1 MPMFTFKWNASQLSY
16 IFVLL
21 LLGFLSSY
29 AVVRSGNV
37 MTLGSD
43 GLTHFYQAETL
54 KAQISSDNPLLSG
67 SWNWNWYNGYT
78 FLRAYSPLYH
88 YVVAIT
94 SVAFG
99 IPTTTS
105 IFLIVLFS
113 YPLLALV
120 AYLFAY
126 KITQN
131 RLSSF
136 VIAMLYLSVPAF
148 LTEIA
153 IGGMMPRLLTYI
165 LSPLSFYLLEKLSS
179 AFNFKTLIYAT
190 ITLAAGFLAN
200 FGYFVNIVLF
210 VTLVLLLKYFLV
222 QKFSLKVFMTIPLS
236 VLLSSAILL
245 PQIYYIFNIGSPYF
259 GPSRPVEFENLTS
272 SFTWLIFQ
280 IGLPFF
286 FVLLS
291 LPVFT
296 LNLLHHRDKARRL
309 PYLPYVIAFA
319 VALILFSLGL
329 IVGEFSSS
337 LNLITGKAMIF
348 PLALLSP
355 VVGSYAISQAKRK
368 RVFVLFLVVLV
379 TFSNTSLAPLYYWH
393 IPSPEGLADDYALLK
408 QASTTFEI
416 PLFTDDFSQNRTSDW
431 KVISGTW
438 SISNGTLKSS
448 GEGTEQILT
457 LDKNWTN
464 CILSV
469 RAKWGLGSVGLIFRA
484 KDENNSYI
492 LNVDHSSNDASL
504 IKILN
509 GTSEK
514 LESAVISSVDSEWYK
529 LKVEVHG
536 DEIQCS
542 ISNTFLFSFK
552 DDTFQEGLIGIESS
566 NAYAVFDKVEVGIRS
581 IDEQKWFRVLSL
593 PQYPRMLVAQMLYG
607 NFPSPDGW
615 FDQGAERE
623 NLNLIRYAQSLLADK
638 PEEALRILGIFNVR
652 YVVLDESD
660 PVFSGYLS
668 DTIARMKNS
677 TSASL
682 IFQHGGLYVFEL
694 DETYPLISSTNVFV
708 IDADD
713 EISAFKDI
721 ILNETFVPTLGV
733 FLSKSNDLEGISWK
747 RWNWSADYDVYANLT
762 VNQIRVTNTR
772 MEFDLTV
779 NRSSF
784 ISIPISYLPG
794 LRTEVDGQEVR
805 MFKALPAF
813 IAVEVSAGTHSILIS
828 RYATSLENASAIVS
842 AAVLVGLLTLL
853 IVNFVRRKVKKRVE
867 SISSDSNIQQ
877 MQ

>member
-1 MPMFTFKWNASQLSY
+1 MSMLPFKKNAKHLSY
-16 IFVLL
+16 LFILL

-29 AVVRSGNV
+29 AMVRTGDV
-37 MTLGSD
+37 ITLGSD
-43 GLTHFYQAETL
+43 GLMHYYGSEVL
-54 KAQISSDNPLLSG
+54 RAQISSNNPLLAG
-67 SWNWNWYNGYT
+67 SWSWDWYNGYP
-78 FLRAYSPLYH
+78 FLRVYSPLYH
-88 YVVAIT
+88 YIVAVT
-94 SVAFG
+94 SLAIS

-105 IFLIVLFS
+105 AFLVVFLS

-120 AYLFAY
+120 MYFFAY
-126 KITQN
+126 SITKN

-136 VIAMLYLSVPAF
+136 VIAILYLSVPAF

-190 ITLAAGFLAN
+190 IALAAGFLAN
-200 FGYFVNIVLF
+200 FGYFVNIALF
-210 VTLVLLLKYFLV
+210 VALVLLLKYFLV
-222 QKFSLKVFMTIPLS
+222 QKFSPRVFMAIPLS
-236 VLLSSAILL
+236 VLLSLAVLL
-245 PQIYYIFNIGSPYF
+245 PQIYYVSSTGSPYF

-272 SFTWLIFQ
+272 AFSWLVFQ
-280 IGLPFF
+280 IGLPLFL
-286 FVLLS
+286 VLLS
-291 LPVFT
+291 LPMFA
-296 LNLLHHRDKARRL
+296 LNFLHHRDKARRL
-309 PYLPYVIAFA
+309 PYLPYVTAFV
-319 VALILFSLGL
+319 VALILFSSGL
-329 IVGEFSSS
+329 IVGEFSPN
-337 LNLITGKAMIF
+337 LNLVTGKAMIF
-348 PLALLSP
+348 PLAFLSP
-355 VVGSYAISQAKRK
+355 VVGSYCISQVKRK
-368 RVFVLFLVVLV
+368 KVYVLLLVVLV

-393 IPSPEGLADDYALLK
+393 LPSPEGLANDYALLK

-416 PLFTDDFSQNRTSDW
+416 PLFADDFSQNRTSDW
-431 KVISGTW
+431 KVISGMW
-438 SISNGTLKSS
+438 SISDGTLKSS
-448 GEGTEQILT
+448 GDGTEQILISNR
-457 LDKNWTN
+457 NWTDY
-464 CILSV
+464 ILSARV
-469 RAKWGLGSVGLIFRA
+469 KWGLGSVGLVFRA

-504 IKILN
+504 TKILN

-514 LESAVISSVDSEWYK
+514 LESAVISSVESEWYK
-529 LKVEVHG
+529 LKVEVNG

-552 DDTFQEGLIGIESS
+552 DDSFQEGLIGLKAS
-566 NAYAVFDKVEVGIRS
+566 NAHASFDKVEVAIRS
-581 IDEQKWFRVLSL
+581 VDEQKWFRVLSL
-593 PQYPRMLVAQMLYG
+593 PYYPRMLVAQTLYG
-607 NFPSPDGW
+607 NFSSPDGW

-623 NLNLIRYAQSLLADK
+623 NLNLLRYAQSLLADK

-652 YVVLDESD
+652 YVVFDESD

-668 DTIARMKNS
+668 DTVALMKNS

-682 IFQHGGLYVFEL
+682 VFQHGGLYVFEL

-708 IDADD
+708 IDASD

-733 FLSKSNDLEGISWK
+733 FLSKSSDLEGISWK
-747 RWNWSADYDVYANLT
+747 RWNSSADYDEYANLT
-762 VNQIRVTNTR
+762 VNRIRVTNTR

-813 IAVEVSAGTHSILIS
+813 IAVEVSAGTHSISIS

-842 AAVLVGLLTLL
+842 AATLVGLLALL

-867 SISSDSNIQQ
+867 SISRDSNI
-877 MQ
+877 